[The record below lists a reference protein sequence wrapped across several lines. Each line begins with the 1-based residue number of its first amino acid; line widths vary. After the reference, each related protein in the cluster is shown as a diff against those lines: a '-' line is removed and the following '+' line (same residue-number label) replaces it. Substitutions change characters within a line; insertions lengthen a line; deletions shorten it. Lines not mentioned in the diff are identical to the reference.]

1 MLSPNPSVDIPSRSE
16 AWVLANEYPATALP
30 AEGDAFFAGLVGE
43 RTAGRVSIKA
53 GPEAGT
59 GLRSRELLAAVADGR
74 MAMANM
80 FGGSLVDAESIF
92 ALTSL
97 PFVVEGIADA
107 RRLYEAAQPAY
118 EEAFERHHQKLLY
131 ATPWPPSGLWSRAP
145 IGSMAGLRVRT
156 YDATGTA
163 VFERLGARARSTS
176 FTDLL
181 ERLAAGDI
189 DAALSSGDG
198 AAGRRLSETLPHF
211 TAIAYAIPTSFT
223 TVNLDRWNGLDPA
236 TRTTIEECAAAT
248 GVHQWDALEGRIER
262 NYASLREQGV
272 TIVTEVPSE
281 VRARLRAAGRTAVE
295 AWFARAGEEE
305 RKILERR

>member
-1 MLSPNPSVDIPSRSE
+1 
-16 AWVLANEYPATALP
+16 
-30 AEGDAFFAGLVGE
+30 VGE
-43 RTAGRVSIKA
+43 RAAGRVSIQA
-53 GPEAGT
+53 GAAASTP
-59 GLRSRELLAAVADGR
+59 LRSRELLSAVADGR

-80 FGGSLVDAESIF
+80 FGGALVEAESIF

-107 RRLYEAAQPAY
+107 PRLYEAAQPAY
-118 EEAFERHHQKLLY
+118 EDAFERHHQKLLY

-145 IGSMAGLRVRT
+145 IGSLAGLRVRT

-176 FTDLL
+176 FADLL
-181 ERLAAGDI
+181 DKLAAGEI

-198 AAGRRLSETLPHF
+198 GAGLRLSETLPHF

-223 TVNLDRWNGLDPA
+223 TVNLDRWRGLDPA
-236 TRTTIEECAAAT
+236 TRAAVEECAALT
-248 GVHQWDALEGRIER
+248 GLRQWEALEGRIER
-262 NYASLREQGV
+262 NYSTLRQQGV
-272 TIVTEVPSE
+272 TIATEVPAE

>member
-1 MLSPNPSVDIPSRSE
+1 MLSPNPPADVRSRPE
-16 AWVLANEYPATALP
+16 PWVLANEYPATALP
-30 AEGDAFFAGLVGE
+30 AEGDAVFARLVGE
-43 RTAGRVSIKA
+43 RTGRVSI
-53 GPEAGT
+53 EAGAGAST
-59 GLRSRELLAAVADGR
+59 ALRSRELLGAVATGR

-80 FGGSLVDAESIF
+80 FGGALVDVESVF

-97 PFVVEGIADA
+97 PFVVESIAEA
-107 RRLYEAAQPAY
+107 RRLYEAAQPSY
-118 EEAFERHHQKLLY
+118 EDAFERHHQKLLY

-145 IGSMAGLRVRT
+145 IGSLAGLRVRT

-163 VFERLGARARSTS
+163 VFERLGARARATS

-181 ERLAAGDI
+181 DRLAEGEI

-198 AAGRRLSETLPHF
+198 GAGRRLAETLPHF

-223 TVNLDRWNGLDPA
+223 TVNLDRWRSLDPE
-236 TRTTIEECAAAT
+236 TRTTLEECAALT
-248 GVHQWDALEGRIER
+248 GVHQWEALEGRIER
-262 NYASLREQGV
+262 NYARLREEGV

-281 VRARLRAAGRTAVE
+281 VRARLRAAGRVAVE